1 MKRILLPLMALIT
14 SVAAFAYDAATEG
27 VAYDG
32 NDWKIKVVGLANGKV
47 AVTDVK
53 LDAEVTTLTI
63 PATFHAQ
70 WDHGTEAACDLYFEV
85 EQVGTGSWA
94 IWVERGGESFLAS
107 VTSVTIEEGVTAVN
121 ASAFKEASSL
131 QYLTLPAS
139 LTTIGDEAFRY
150 CDALE
155 AIYFNGST
163 APSCGENAFNGNSA
177 WDKIVTSCKV
187 YVFTYET
194 KESFNQDPWT
204 YFTAFYSNGNVVY
217 HNIDLWENWYGD
229 YDWHNNHLVNLTL
242 HRTFLAANGWYTI
255 CLPADISEWN
265 ITHAF
270 GEGVEVMELTSSAV
284 SGEEL
289 QLTFSDSHTWMSAC
303 KPYLIRVAADVEN
316 PSFEAVS
323 FNNSASTTVSTT
335 YADMVGSFQT
345 MDLDNTKY
353 YLGPNNFLYQ
363 PITSVSMAG
372 YRAYFN
378 LSPSAPAHMPARIV
392 FHDNSTTDIEN
403 IQRDN
408 VQCTKVL
415 RDGHVHIVREG
426 KIYTLDGQRIQ

>member
-1 MKRILLPLMALIT
+1 MKKIFLPLMALIT

-27 VAYDG
+27 SQYSCGSV
-32 NDWKIKVVGLANGKV
+32 KVIGLANGKV
-47 AVTDVK
+47 AVTDVW
-53 LDAEVTTLTI
+53 LGAEETAVTI
-63 PATFHAQ
+63 PAEAHAT
-70 WDHGTEAACDLYFEV
+70 WNNTTGESCDLTFEV
-85 EQVGTGSWA
+85 QQVGYSTWGH
-94 IWVERGGESFLAS
+94 IYVERESSSFLAS

-139 LTTIGDEAFRY
+139 LTTIEDEAFRY

-217 HNIDLWENWYGD
+217 HNIDLWEGYYGD
-229 YDWHNNHLVNLTL
+229 YDWHNSHLVNLTL

-265 ITHAF
+265 ITNAF
-270 GEGVEVMELTSSAV
+270 GAGVEVMELTSSAM
-284 SGEEL
+284 SGDEL
-289 QLTFSDSHTWMSAC
+289 QLTFSDAHTWMSAC

-316 PSFEAVS
+316 PSFNAVS
-323 FNNSASTTVSTT
+323 FNNAASTTVATT
-335 YADMVGSFQT
+335 YASMVGSFET

-353 YLGPNNFLYQ
+353 YLGPNNYLYQ
-363 PITSVSMAG
+363 PETSVSMAG

-392 FHDNSTTDIEN
+392 FHDNSTTDVEN
-403 IQRDN
+403 VQRDN